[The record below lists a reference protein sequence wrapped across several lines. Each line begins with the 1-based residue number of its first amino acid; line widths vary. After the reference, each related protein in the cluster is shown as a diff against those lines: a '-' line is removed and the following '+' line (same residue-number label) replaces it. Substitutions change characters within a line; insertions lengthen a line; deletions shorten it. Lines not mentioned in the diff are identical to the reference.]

1 MNLSLKNRTALIC
14 GSTQGI
20 GLAIARELALLGAN
34 CILLARNENSLKVA
48 IASLDNSQGQLH
60 KYAVADFQFPEQVK
74 SIAATLAAEGTVH
87 ILVNNTGGPAPGPI
101 QNATAEQFLN
111 AFQQHI
117 INNQQL
123 VQAFLSGMK
132 AAGYGR
138 IINVIS
144 TSVKV
149 PIPNL
154 GVSNTIRAATAGW
167 AKTLSMEVAADGIT
181 VNNILPGFIKTGRLE
196 SLINTNAAAQ
206 HMSPEELAA
215 HMEKQIPAQ
224 RFGETKEIAALAA
237 FLASPAA
244 GYISGTSIPVDGGRT
259 GAF

>member
-1 MNLSLKNRTALIC
+1 MDLSIKGKTALVC

-20 GLAIARELALLGAN
+20 GLAIAHELALLGAD
-34 CILLARNENSLKVA
+34 CILLARNEISLKEA
-48 IASLDNSQGQLH
+48 IASLDISQGQKH
-60 KYAVADFQFPEQVK
+60 QYAIADFQFPEQVK
-74 SIAATLAAEGTVH
+74 AAAEKLAAGGTVH
-87 ILVNNTGGPAPGPI
+87 ILVNNTGGPAPGLI
-101 QNATAEQFLN
+101 QHATADQFLN

-123 VQAFLSGMK
+123 VQAFLPGMK

-167 AKTLSMEVAADGIT
+167 AKTLSMEVAAEGIT

-196 SLINTNAAAQ
+196 SLIKTNAVTQ
-206 HMSPEELAA
+206 NITPEELASQ
-215 HMEKQIPAQ
+215 MEKQIPAQ

-244 GYISGTSIPVDGGRT
+244 SYINGTSIPVDGGKT

>member
-1 MNLSLKNRTALIC
+1 MDLSIKGKNALIC

-34 CILLARNENSLKVA
+34 CILLARNEDRLKEAV
-48 IASLDNSQGQLH
+48 ASLDSSLGQSH
-60 KYAVADFQFPEQVK
+60 RFAVADFQYTDQVK
-74 SIAATLAAEGTVH
+74 EVAAELAAAGTIH
-87 ILVNNTGGPAPGPI
+87 ILVNNTGGPAPGLI
-101 QNATAEQFLN
+101 QHATADQFLN
-111 AFQQHI
+111 AFQQHL

-123 VQAFLSGMK
+123 VQALLPGMK
-132 AAGYGR
+132 ADGYGR

-144 TSVKV
+144 TSVKM

-167 AKTLSMEVAADGIT
+167 SKTLSLEVAADGIT
-181 VNNILPGFIKTGRLE
+181 VNNILPGFIKTSRLE
-196 SLINTNAAAQ
+196 SLINSNAAAQ
-206 HMSPEELAA
+206 KISPEELAA
-215 HMEKQIPAQ
+215 QMEKQIPVQ

-244 GYISGTSIPVDGGRT
+244 SYINGTSIPVDGGKT

>member
-1 MNLSLKNRTALIC
+1 MDLSLKNKTALIC

-34 CILLARNENSLKVA
+34 CILLARNEDRLKEAV
-48 IASLDNSQGQLH
+48 ASLDSSLGQTH
-60 KYAVADFQFPEQVK
+60 QFAVAEFQHTNQVK
-74 SIAATLAAEGTVH
+74 ETAAALAVAGTIHVL
-87 ILVNNTGGPAPGPI
+87 INNTGGPAPGLI
-101 QNATAEQFLN
+101 QNATADQFLN
-111 AFQQHI
+111 AFQQHL

-123 VQAFLSGMK
+123 VQALLPGMK
-132 AAGYGR
+132 ADGYGR

-144 TSVKV
+144 TSVKM

-167 AKTLSMEVAADGIT
+167 AKTLSLEVSADGIT

-196 SLINTNAAAQ
+196 SLINSNAAAQ
-206 HMSPEELAA
+206 KISPEELAA
-215 HMEKQIPAQ
+215 QMEKQIPVQ

-244 GYISGTSIPVDGGRT
+244 SYINGTSIPVDGGKT
-259 GAF
+259 VAF

>member
-1 MNLSLKNRTALIC
+1 MNLSLKDKTALIC

-20 GLAIARELALLGAN
+20 GLAIARELAMLGAN
-34 CILLARNENSLKVA
+34 CILLARNENSLKEA
-48 IASLDNSQGQLH
+48 IASLDISQGQTH
-60 KYAVADFQFPEQVK
+60 KYAVADFQFTDQVK
-74 SIAATLAAEGTVH
+74 AIAASLAANDIVH
-87 ILVNNTGGPAPGPI
+87 ILVNNTGGPSPGLI

-123 VQAFLSGMK
+123 VQALLPGMK
-132 AAGYGR
+132 TAGYGR

-196 SLINTNAAAQ
+196 SLIKTNAASQ
-206 HMSPEELAA
+206 NITPEELAA
-215 HMEKQIPAQ
+215 QMEKQIPAQ
-224 RFGETKEIAALAA
+224 RFGETTEIAALAA

>member
-87 ILVNNTGGPAPGPI
+87 ILVNNTGGPAPGLI
-101 QNATAEQFLN
+101 QNATADQFLN

>member
-1 MNLSLKNRTALIC
+1 MDLSLKNKTALIC

-34 CILLARNENSLKVA
+34 CILLARNEDRLKEAV
-48 IASLDNSQGQLH
+48 ASLDSSLGQTH
-60 KYAVADFQFPEQVK
+60 QFAVADFQHTDQVK
-74 SIAATLAAEGTVH
+74 ETAAALAAAVTIH
-87 ILVNNTGGPAPGPI
+87 ILVNNTGGPAPGLI
-101 QNATAEQFLN
+101 QNASADQFLN

-123 VQAFLSGMK
+123 VQALLPGMK
-132 AAGYGR
+132 AARYGR

-144 TSVKV
+144 TSVKM

-167 AKTLSMEVAADGIT
+167 AKTLSLEVAADGIT

-196 SLINTNAAAQ
+196 SLINSNAAAQ
-206 HMSPEELAA
+206 KISPEELAA
-215 HMEKQIPAQ
+215 QMEKQIPVQ

-244 GYISGTSIPVDGGRT
+244 SYINGTSIPVDGGKT

>member
-1 MNLSLKNRTALIC
+1 MELSLKGKSALVC

-20 GLAIARELALLGAN
+20 GLAIAKELALLGAN
-34 CILLARNENSLKVA
+34 CILLARNEARLIEAV
-48 IASLDNSQGQLH
+48 ASLDSSMGQTH
-60 KYAVADFQFPEQVK
+60 QFAVADFQHTDQVK
-74 SIAATLAAEGTVH
+74 EVAAALAAAGTIH
-87 ILVNNTGGPAPGPI
+87 ILVNNTGGPAPGLI
-101 QNATAEQFLN
+101 QNASSDQFLN

-117 INNQQL
+117 INNQHL
-123 VQAFLSGMK
+123 VQALLPGMK

-138 IINVIS
+138 VINVIS
-144 TSVKV
+144 TSVKM

-167 AKTLSMEVAADGIT
+167 AKTLSLEVAADGIT

-196 SLINTNAAAQ
+196 SLINSNAAVQ
-206 HMSPEELAA
+206 KISPEELAA
-215 HMEKQIPAQ
+215 QMEKQIPAQ
-224 RFGETKEIAALAA
+224 RFGETNEIAALAA

-244 GYISGTSIPVDGGRT
+244 SYINGTSIPVDGGKT

>member
-34 CILLARNENSLKVA
+34 CILLARNENSLEVA

-87 ILVNNTGGPAPGPI
+87 ILVNNTGGPAPGLI
-101 QNATAEQFLN
+101 QNATADQFLN

>member
-1 MNLSLKNRTALIC
+1 MDLSLIGKKALVC

-20 GLAIARELALLGAN
+20 GRAIAVELALLGAD
-34 CILLARNENSLKVA
+34 CILLARNEERLKETVA
-48 IASLDNSQGQLH
+48 LLDTSKGQQH
-60 KYAVADFQFPEQVK
+60 QYGVADFQHPDEVK
-74 SIAATLAAEGTVH
+74 KVVAGLVSNNVIH
-87 ILVNNTGGPAPGPI
+87 ILINNTGGPAPGLI
-101 QNATAEQFLN
+101 QQASADQFLG
-111 AFQQHI
+111 AFEQHL

-123 VQAFLSGMK
+123 VQALLPGMK
-132 AAGYGR
+132 QSGYGR

-144 TSVKV
+144 TSVKM

-167 AKTLSMEVAADGIT
+167 AKTLSLEVAADGIT

-196 SLINTNAAAQ
+196 SLIHNNAAAQ
-206 HMSPEELAA
+206 QITPEQLAA
-215 HMEKQIPAQ
+215 DMEKQIPAK

-244 GYISGTSIPVDGGRT
+244 AYINGTSIPVDGGKT

>member
-1 MNLSLKNRTALIC
+1 MDLSLNGKKALVC

-20 GLAIARELALLGAN
+20 GHAIALELALLGAD
-34 CILLARNENSLKVA
+34 CILLARNEDRLKEAVS
-48 IASLDNSQGQLH
+48 SLDSKQGQQH
-60 KYAVADFQFPEQVK
+60 QYAVADFQQPEQVK
-74 SIAATLAAEGTVH
+74 AVISALAGANTIH
-87 ILVNNTGGPAPGPI
+87 ILINNTGGPAPGLI
-101 QNATAEQFLN
+101 QLAGADQFLN

-123 VQAFLSGMK
+123 VQAVLPGMK
-132 AAGYGR
+132 QAGFGR

-144 TSVKV
+144 TSVKM

-167 AKTLSMEVAADGIT
+167 AKTLSLEVAADGIT

-196 SLINTNAAAQ
+196 SLISSNAAAQ
-206 HMSPEELAA
+206 KISPEELAA
-215 HMEKQIPAQ
+215 QMEKQIPAQ

-244 GYISGTSIPVDGGRT
+244 SYINGTSIPVDGGKT

>member
-1 MNLSLKNRTALIC
+1 MDLSLKNKTALIC

-34 CILLARNENSLKVA
+34 CILLARNEDRLKEAV
-48 IASLDNSQGQLH
+48 ASLDSSLGQTH
-60 KYAVADFQFPEQVK
+60 QFAVADFQHTDQVK
-74 SIAATLAAEGTVH
+74 ETAAALAAAVTIH
-87 ILVNNTGGPAPGPI
+87 ILVNNTGGPAPGLI
-101 QNATAEQFLN
+101 QNASADQFLN

-123 VQAFLSGMK
+123 VQALLPGMK
-132 AAGYGR
+132 AARYGR

-144 TSVKV
+144 TSVKM

-167 AKTLSMEVAADGIT
+167 AKTLSLEVAADGIT

-196 SLINTNAAAQ
+196 SLINSNAAA
-206 HMSPEELAA
+206 HKISPEELAA
-215 HMEKQIPAQ
+215 QMEKQIPAQ

-244 GYISGTSIPVDGGRT
+244 SYINGTSIPVDGGKT
-259 GAF
+259 VAF

>member
-34 CILLARNENSLKVA
+34 CILLARNEKSLKEA
-48 IASLDNSQGQLH
+48 IASLDNSQDQLH

-87 ILVNNTGGPAPGPI
+87 ILVNNTGGPAPGLI
-101 QNATAEQFLN
+101 QNATADQFLN

-196 SLINTNAAAQ
+196 SLINTNAAAK

>member
-1 MNLSLKNRTALIC
+1 MDISLHNKTALIC

-20 GLAIARELALLGAN
+20 GLAIAKELALLGAN
-34 CILLARNENSLKVA
+34 CILMARNEARLKEAV
-48 IASLDNSQGQLH
+48 ASLDSSLGQTH
-60 KYAVADFQFPEQVK
+60 RFTVADFQHTDQVK
-74 SIAATLAAEGTVH
+74 EVAVALAAAGTIH
-87 ILVNNTGGPAPGPI
+87 ILVNNTGGPAPGLI
-101 QNATAEQFLN
+101 QNAIADQFLN
-111 AFQQHI
+111 AFQQHL

-123 VQAFLSGMK
+123 VQALLPGMK

-144 TSVKV
+144 TSVKM

-167 AKTLSMEVAADGIT
+167 AKTLSLEVAADGIT

-196 SLINTNAAAQ
+196 SLINNNAAVQ
-206 HMSPEELAA
+206 KISPEELAA
-215 HMEKQIPAQ
+215 QMEKQIPAQ

-244 GYISGTSIPVDGGRT
+244 SYINGTSIPVDGGKT

>member
-1 MNLSLKNRTALIC
+1 MDLSLKGKKAVVC

-20 GLAIARELALLGAN
+20 GKAIAMELALLGAD
-34 CILLARNENSLKVA
+34 CILLARNEDRLKEAVS
-48 IASLDNSQGQLH
+48 SLDSKQEQQH
-60 KYAVADFQFPEQVK
+60 QYAVADFQQPEQVK
-74 SIAATLAAEGTVH
+74 KVVAELAASTTIH
-87 ILVNNTGGPAPGPI
+87 ILINNTGGPAPGLI
-101 QNATAEQFLN
+101 QEASADQFLN

-117 INNQQL
+117 INYQQL
-123 VQAFLSGMK
+123 VQAVLPGMK
-132 AAGYGR
+132 QAGYGR

-144 TSVKV
+144 TSVKM

-167 AKTLSMEVAADGIT
+167 AKTLSLEVAADGIT

-196 SLINTNAAAQ
+196 SLIQNNAAAQ
-206 HMSPEELAA
+206 QISPEQLAA
-215 HMEKQIPAQ
+215 DMEKQIPAK

-244 GYISGTSIPVDGGRT
+244 AYINGTSIPVDGGKT

>member
-34 CILLARNENSLKVA
+34 CILLARNENSLEVA

-87 ILVNNTGGPAPGPI
+87 ILVNNTGGPAPGLI
-101 QNATAEQFLN
+101 QNATADQFLN

-196 SLINTNAAAQ
+196 SLINTNAAAK

>member
-1 MNLSLKNRTALIC
+1 MDLSLKGKKAVVC

-20 GLAIARELALLGAN
+20 GKAIAMELALLGAD
-34 CILLARNENSLKVA
+34 CILLARNEDRLKEAVS
-48 IASLDNSQGQLH
+48 SLDSKQEQQH
-60 KYAVADFQFPEQVK
+60 QYAVADFQQPEQVK
-74 SIAATLAAEGTVH
+74 KVVAELAASTTIH
-87 ILVNNTGGPAPGPI
+87 ILINNTGGPAPGLI
-101 QNATAEQFLN
+101 QEASADQFLN

-117 INNQQL
+117 INYQQL
-123 VQAFLSGMK
+123 VQAVLPGMK
-132 AAGYGR
+132 QAGYGR

-144 TSVKV
+144 TSVKM

-167 AKTLSMEVAADGIT
+167 AKTLSLEVAADGIT
-181 VNNILPGFIKTGRLE
+181 VNNILPGYIKTGRLE
-196 SLINTNAAAQ
+196 SLIQNNAAAQ
-206 HMSPEELAA
+206 QISPEQLAA
-215 HMEKQIPAQ
+215 DMEKQIPAK

-244 GYISGTSIPVDGGRT
+244 AYINGTSIPVDGGKT

>member
-1 MNLSLKNRTALIC
+1 MDLSLKGKKALIC

-20 GLAIARELALLGAN
+20 GRAIAAELALLGAD
-34 CILLARNENSLKVA
+34 CILLARNEERLKEAVA
-48 IASLDNSQGQLH
+48 LLDNKQGQTH
-60 KYAVADFQFPEQVK
+60 QYAVADFQQPEQVK
-74 SIAATLAAEGTVH
+74 KVVAELAASTTIH
-87 ILVNNTGGPAPGPI
+87 ILINNTGGPAPGLI
-101 QNATAEQFLN
+101 QEASADQFLN

-117 INNQQL
+117 INYQQL
-123 VQAFLSGMK
+123 VQAVLPGMK
-132 AAGYGR
+132 QAGYGR

-144 TSVKV
+144 TSVKM

-167 AKTLSMEVAADGIT
+167 AKTLSLEVAADGIT

-196 SLINTNAAAQ
+196 SLIQNNAAAQ
-206 HMSPEELAA
+206 QISPEQLAA
-215 HMEKQIPAQ
+215 DMEKQIPAK

-244 GYISGTSIPVDGGRT
+244 SYINGTSIPVDGGKT

>member
-1 MNLSLKNRTALIC
+1 MNLSLKNKTALIC

-20 GLAIARELALLGAN
+20 GLAIAGELALLGAD
-34 CILLARNENSLKVA
+34 CILLARNEESLKEA
-48 IASLDNSQGQLH
+48 MATLDRSLGQEH
-60 KYAVADFQFPEQVK
+60 QYALADFQYPEQVK
-74 SIAATLAAEGTVH
+74 AIAAKLAQAVTIH
-87 ILVNNTGGPAPGPI
+87 ILVNNTGGPAPGLI
-101 QNATAEQFLN
+101 QNATADQFLN
-111 AFQQHI
+111 AFQQHL

-123 VQAFLSGMK
+123 VQAFLPGMK
-132 AAGYGR
+132 TAGYGR

-167 AKTLSMEVAADGIT
+167 AKTLSLEVAADGIT

-196 SLINTNAAAQ
+196 SLIKTNAATQ
-206 HMSPEELAA
+206 NISPEELAGQ
-215 HMEKQIPAQ
+215 MEKQIPAQ
-224 RFGETKEIAALAA
+224 RFGETREIAALAA